1 MKKNVIGLT
10 FVLLSL
16 FIFGCKVDVNN
27 SDTDPVKTEKLISRP
42 SGIQLFKTSRGSQL
56 QKLAT
61 RPSGIPILKTP
72 RVYQPQNLGSR
83 PSGFD
88 IFTISLV
95 CGTQKAPLYT
105 SENKVL

>member
-42 SGIQLFKTSRGSQL
+42 SG
-56 QKLAT
+56 
-61 RPSGIPILKTP
+61 
-72 RVYQPQNLGSR
+72 
-83 PSGFD
+83 FD

-95 CGTQKAPLYT
+95 CDTQKAPPYT
-105 SENKVL
+105 SENLILRVPLVSTLPSLLSQTSE

>member
-16 FIFGCKVDVNN
+16 FIFSCKVDVNS
-27 SDTDPVKTEKLISRP
+27 SDTDPVKTEKLIS
-42 SGIQLFKTSRGSQL
+42 
-56 QKLAT
+56 

-95 CGTQKAPLYT
+95 CDTHKTHPYT